1 LLPPMGEDG
10 GAGEMDETYIG
21 RVKGVKMKRGGSR
34 HKNAVLSLLD
44 RKTGQVRSFHI
55 AGANA
60 GEIAPD
66 CERQHLKGSAPDD
79 GPSTGLQEDGRGLLS
94 PRYG

>member
-1 LLPPMGEDG
+1 MLAALLPPMGEDG
-10 GAGEMDETYIG
+10 GAVEIDETYIG

-44 RKTGQVRSFHI
+44 RDTGQVRSFHI

-60 GEIAPD
+60 AEITPIVNAQYL
-66 CERQHLKGSAPDD
+66 ERSAPDD
-79 GPSTGLQEDGRGLLS
+79 RPSACLQEDVRGF
-94 PRYG
+94 R